1 MDWLE
6 NKKGEKM
13 KTCPFCKGDIDTRK
27 INHMHRW
34 NDKFY
39 LFENIKAEVCKQCGE
54 VFFLPD
60 TLKMID
66 KYVLEKKTGK
76 KTISVPV
83 IEMSD
88 MAII

>member
-1 MDWLE
+1 MRLVKLAICTGGTI
-6 NKKGEKM
+6 NFIFLKISKQRFANSAEKS
-13 KTCPFCKGDIDTRK
+13 
-27 INHMHRW
+27 
-34 NDKFY
+34 
-39 LFENIKAEVCKQCGE
+39 
-54 VFFLPD
+54 FFLPD